1 MIGDTKIKKAIIAT
15 LFTMLMATAA
25 YATISIFL
33 GEQKGTQ
40 IVTDAA
46 KGEIKDFS
54 LPTGYVNAS
63 GTYTVE
69 YAVNVTT
76 YLPSMQL
83 QIKCFNYDALVANY
97 TRLVLR
103 LREHGNETNLAS
115 LDLLSSGTLYYTL
128 ASAKTYEFDYYIE
141 YTPKTASTNTILLD
155 VYVVQ

>member
-25 YATISIFL
+25 YATISIYL
-33 GEQKGTQ
+33 GQQKGTQ
-40 IVTDAA
+40 IVKNAA
-46 KGEIKDFS
+46 IGAIKNFS
-54 LPTGYVNAS
+54 LPDGYVNAS
-63 GTYTVE
+63 DTYTVD

-76 YLPSMQL
+76 YLSSMQL
-83 QIKCFNYDALVANY
+83 QIKCTNYNALATNY
-97 TRLVLR
+97 STLFLR
-103 LREHGNETNLAS
+103 LRNHGNTTDLAY

-141 YTPKTASTNTILLD
+141 YTPKTASTNTILLE